1 MEVLVY
7 SWAFQLGELYGI
19 VNVGHGAQSVH
30 FGMQRDNVEGQFLCS
45 TVILF
50 GEKNLAHRNQVVQLS
65 VKGYVVYFR
74 HLGNLSLF
82 VAAKVVKKSEF
93 FVGVTNFFVA
103 LLGRVRGSYGSRSWD
118 LWVEFL
124 TNTNG
129 VRRRYRIIAK
139 SLHPTPNT

>member
-50 GEKNLAHRNQVVQLS
+50 GDKNLAHRNQVVQLS
-65 VKGYVVYFR
+65 VKGYVVYFW

-82 VAAKVVKKSEF
+82 VGAKLVKKSDF
-93 FVGVTNFFVA
+93 FVGLLKIFVGVT
-103 LLGRVRGSYGSRSWD
+103 GRVRGSYGLSSLRTRNCSW
-118 LWVEFL
+118 E
-124 TNTNG
+124 
-129 VRRRYRIIAK
+129 I
-139 SLHPTPNT
+139 